1 MSTNTSIY
9 ERVKNLF
16 FREIDGDFLRKEHVL
31 REKDH
36 AKLDTPRGI
45 RTIVNI
51 QYIQKESSQRALLPK
66 IDPEMKRKRDESV
79 LFKHHLT
86 NLPLT
91 TTTDHRPSLNHHLP
105 TLLSP
110 RP

>member
-1 MSTNTSIY
+1 MSPNTSIY

-16 FREIDGDFLRKEHVL
+16 FREIDDDFLRKEHVL

-51 QYIQKESSQRALLPK
+51 YNIYKRRVLNVRCCRKLIPK
-66 IDPEMKRKRDESV
+66 
-79 LFKHHLT
+79 
-86 NLPLT
+86 
-91 TTTDHRPSLNHHLP
+91 
-105 TLLSP
+105 
-110 RP
+110 